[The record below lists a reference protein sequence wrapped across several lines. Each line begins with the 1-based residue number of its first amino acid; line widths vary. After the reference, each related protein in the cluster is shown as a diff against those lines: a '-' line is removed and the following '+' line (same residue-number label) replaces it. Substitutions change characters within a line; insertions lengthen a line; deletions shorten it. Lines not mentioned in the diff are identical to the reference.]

1 MNNNSSSSSIRLKPF
16 GQLESLSA
24 SAPWA
29 IFPRKKLDVTYR
41 DIGAGL
47 AACLQLRERQRS
59 EYEQK
64 ITKLWNSTG
73 QTVVTLSIR
82 YYMNGLNA
90 NMTENDLITAFD
102 LLLQTLKLPVGSEVL
117 CSAITI
123 PDMMYVLR
131 YHALVPVPV
140 DVDPKTL
147 AVNVKLLKEAVT
159 DKTKMIVIAHIFGS
173 RCPLDEV
180 LEVARNHDLLVVED
194 CAQAF
199 MGMQYTGENR
209 ADVSM
214 FSFGTIKT
222 ATSFGGAVIHV
233 KNPVVLEEMR
243 RRERRYPCHTNVSFF
258 KKLMKYGVLHGIS
271 TPALYGLFIHACR
284 AVGGVTINR
293 CCWCINIADH
303 DKVITSAIR
312 GFSGGELVSLIQY
325 RPSMALLGL
334 MHHRLTCIDEQYI
347 RLRKSK
353 SEQLAT
359 AIKDLPNVFVRFR
372 VTMLRS
378 TTIGCS
384 LFVFRPR
391 KKFGFRL
398 LSTDHV
404 GVLERVLTS
413 LPVLR
418 SWLTCQGTIVGSIL
432 FTFSLGRD
440 HDPVHAKN
448 IMARYFYSL
457 VYLPVTPETPE
468 WAIERMTC
476 CLRDAL
482 RSSSRL

>member
-1 MNNNSSSSSIRLKPF
+1 MTNNSSSSSIRLKPF

-24 SAPWA
+24 SVPWA

-64 ITKLWNSTG
+64 ITKLWNSSG
-73 QTVVTLSIR
+73 QTIVTLSIR
-82 YYMNGLNA
+82 
-90 NMTENDLITAFD
+90 TAFD

-173 RCPLDEV
+173 RCPLDEE
-180 LEVARNHDLLVVED
+180 LEVARNHNLLVVED

-284 AVGGVTINR
+284 AVG
-293 CCWCINIADH
+293 ADH

-359 AIKDLPNVFVRFR
+359 AIKDLPNVFIPGHHAEKHYYW
-372 VTMLRS
+372 L
-378 TTIGCS
+378 
-384 LFVFRPR
+384 
-391 KKFGFRL
+391 
-398 LSTDHV
+398 
-404 GVLERVLTS
+404 
-413 LPVLR
+413 LPVCVPSPKEVVCYMNKHGFDVTSGATQLAYVP
-418 SWLTCQGTIVGSIL
+418 S
-432 FTFSLGRD
+432 SLGRD

-448 IMARYFYSL
+448 IMASL